1 MEKTTK
7 NIAIIGIGSNI
18 EAEKNIA
25 EVLKILADKFEL
37 MKVSKFLRTHPIGI
51 ENQSDFMNGAAK
63 IGTSLD
69 KKTLKTGLKAI
80 EDQLYRDRTA
90 PKFGPRTIDLDIIVW
105 NGKIVDKDY
114 YTRDFLHENVSDVL

>member
-25 EVLKILADKFEL
+25 EVLKILAERFEL
-37 MKVSKFLRTHPIGI
+37 LKVSKFLRTHPIGI
-51 ENQSDFMNGAAK
+51 ENQPDFTNGAAK
-63 IGTSLD
+63 IATSLD
-69 KKTLKTGLKAI
+69 KKSLRTELKAI
-80 EDQLYRDRTA
+80 EDQLLRDRTL

-105 NGKIVDKDY
+105 NGKIVDRDY

>member
-25 EVLKILADKFEL
+25 EVLKILAERFEL
-37 MKVSKFLRTHPIGI
+37 LKVSKFLKTHPIGI
-51 ENQSDFMNGAAK
+51 ENQPDFTNGAAK
-63 IGTSLD
+63 IATSLD
-69 KKTLKTGLKAI
+69 KKSLRTELKAI
-80 EDQLYRDRTA
+80 EDQLLRDRTL

-105 NGKIVDKDY
+105 NGKIVDRDY